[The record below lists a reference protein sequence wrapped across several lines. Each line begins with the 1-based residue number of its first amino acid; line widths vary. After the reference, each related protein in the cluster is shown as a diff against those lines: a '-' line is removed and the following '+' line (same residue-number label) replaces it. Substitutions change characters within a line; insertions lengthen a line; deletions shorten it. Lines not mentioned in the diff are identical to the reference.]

1 VLDDG
6 RKVTKEMVSQLT
18 DDELKKT
25 PGIVGDAAYAAGKY
39 VEGAA
44 MFEKLIMDD
53 VYEEFLTLPAY
64 RAIA

>member
-1 VLDDG
+1 MPNQRDLSLDAFRG
-6 RKVTKEMVSQLT
+6 LT
-18 DDELKKT
+18 VMMMI
-25 PGIVGDAAYAAGKY
+25 IVNIQGNGDAAYAAGKY